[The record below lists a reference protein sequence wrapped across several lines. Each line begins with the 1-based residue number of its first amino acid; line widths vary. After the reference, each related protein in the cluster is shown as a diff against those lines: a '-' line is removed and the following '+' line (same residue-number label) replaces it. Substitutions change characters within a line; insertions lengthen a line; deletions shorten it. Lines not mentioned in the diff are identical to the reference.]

1 MYGIYL
7 LMHIRLSTFG
17 LAIEA
22 NVPRYV
28 PFHCY
33 WVRHGLKIIMIR
45 REIIMNYG
53 IEFWRFIFT
62 CIVCLLHFETVYL
75 GGAIISL
82 LVAIWEWNFSLSYL
96 AFL

>member
-1 MYGIYL
+1 
-7 LMHIRLSTFG
+7 
-17 LAIEA
+17 
-22 NVPRYV
+22 
-28 PFHCY
+28 
-33 WVRHGLKIIMIR
+33 
-45 REIIMNYG
+45 MNYG